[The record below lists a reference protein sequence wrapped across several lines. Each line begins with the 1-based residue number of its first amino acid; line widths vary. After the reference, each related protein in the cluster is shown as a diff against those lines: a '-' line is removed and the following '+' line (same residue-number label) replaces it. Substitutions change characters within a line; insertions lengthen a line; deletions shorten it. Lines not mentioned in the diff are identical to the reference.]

1 MVETWWKE
9 GVIYQIYPRSFQDS
23 NGDGIGDLRGI
34 IQRLDYVQQLGV
46 DIIWL
51 NPIFNSPNDDNG
63 YDISDYFSIH
73 PEFGSIDDFK
83 ELLDEVHNRGMRLIL
98 DVVLNHTSD
107 EHPWFLQ
114 SAQPEKNEFS
124 DYYFWRKGKDG
135 GPPNNWPS
143 FFGGSA
149 WEYVPSR
156 DAYYLHL
163 FSKKQPDVNWENPAV
178 RKAMEDVLRFWLDMG
193 IDGFRMDVIPLI
205 SKRLDFPD
213 ADLKNFGKVI
223 EEVYSNG
230 PRVHEYIQA
239 LNHRVLSQYEIF
251 TVGEGPGITQELA
264 DLYVSQSR
272 HELDMIFQLDH
283 MAIDHGPGGR
293 FDRKPF
299 DLITFKKLLRDWDH
313 ALAEDSWISP
323 FLDNHD
329 FPRMVSRFGNDGR
342 YRIESSKLLGMWI
355 LTQRGTPSI
364 YFGSEIGMTNVSFPS
379 IEYYRDVEI
388 LNMYQILC
396 KDGDMP
402 ESEYLSLVE
411 TQGRDNVRTPMQWD
425 DSSQAGFSTG
435 DPWIPLNPNF
445 QSINVKNDLEE
456 EALSIYRFYQSLL
469 QIRKRYK
476 TLIYGKFDLLLEEDP
491 KIYAYTRTSPQ
502 DSFLILLN
510 FSDESTPVP
519 MNLEGHQL
527 ELGNYARTTSD
538 KLQPWEARLY
548 KKD

>member
-1 MVETWWKE
+1 MAETWWKE

-51 NPIFNSPNDDNG
+51 NPIFDSPNDDNG

-73 PEFGSIDDFK
+73 PEFGSMNDFK
-83 ELLDEVHNRGMRLIL
+83 ELLDEVHSRGMRLIL

-107 EHPWFLQ
+107 EHPWFIQ
-114 SAQPEKNEFS
+114 SSQPEVNEYS
-124 DYYFWRKGKDG
+124 DYYYWRKGKDG

-149 WEYVPSR
+149 WEYVPAR

-163 FSKKQPDVNWENPAV
+163 FSKKQPDVNWENPGV

-213 ADLKNFGKVI
+213 ADLDNFGKVI

-230 PRVHEYIQA
+230 PRVHEYIQG
-239 LNHRVLSQYEIF
+239 LHRRVLSQYEIF

-272 HELDMIFQLDH
+272 NELDMIFQLDH

-293 FDRKPF
+293 FDRQPF
-299 DLITFKKLLRDWDH
+299 DLVRFKKLLRDWDH

-329 FPRMVSRFGNDGR
+329 FPRMVSRFGNDR
-342 YRIESSKLLGMWI
+342 QFRIQSSKLLGMWI

-396 KDGDMP
+396 INGDMS

-411 TQGRDNVRTPMQWD
+411 SQGRDNVRTPMQWD
-425 DSSQAGFSTG
+425 DSFQAGFTSG

-445 QSINVKNDLEE
+445 ESINVKNDLNDS
-456 EALSIYRFYQSLL
+456 ASVYKFYQRMLH
-469 QIRKRYK
+469 IRKKYK
-476 TLIYGKFDLLLEEDP
+476 TLVYGQFELLFEDHP
-491 KIYAYTRTSPQ
+491 KIYAYTRTNTEE
-502 DSFLILLN
+502 SFLILLN

-519 MNLEGHQL
+519 INLQGHLL
-527 ELGNYARTTSD
+527 ELGNYPGADSD
-538 KLQPWEARLY
+538 ELQPWEARLY
-548 KKD
+548 RRH